1 MAREDGGT
9 PVSERRPSDG
19 EGKLKRR
26 IVYGAVAAL
35 VGIVLAIAVAW
46 PALTLSLALAVPS
59 AERVLTPFASEP
71 TRVEVSVAVPDGWLA
86 ADLYRP
92 PRPRSVLVLVHG
104 LSRPGRQHPELTRLA
119 RLLAERE
126 IAVLVPHFEGMAAFT
141 LSGRETVEVA
151 AALEHARGLGVPVGI
166 AGFSFGAGP
175 ALLAAASARDVR
187 VVGSFGGYAD
197 LRHVIR
203 YITTGVH
210 ELDGRRYVQAPE
222 PYNRWK
228 LLALLG
234 GFLEAPAERAALEAV
249 VARRLGDPAADTA
262 TLEGRLGPAAAAML
276 ALARAR
282 DDAEVERGLA
292 ALPSPARD
300 ALDAL
305 SALAA
310 ARRLNG
316 RLVIAH
322 GADDASIPFTESLRL
337 AAAAGDRARVAV
349 LRTFHHTG
357 PRALWTGVV
366 DRAADGW
373 DLFRVVDALLT
384 S

>member
-1 MAREDGGT
+1 VT
-9 PVSERRPSDG
+9 V
-19 EGKLKRR
+19 KRR
-26 IVYGAVAAL
+26 IAYAAATAL
-35 VGIVLAIAVAW
+35 VGVVLALAIAW

-59 AERVLTPFASEP
+59 VEPVLTAFSSEP
-71 TRVEVSVAVPDGWLA
+71 TRSEVRIVVADRPVV

-92 PRPRSVLVLVHG
+92 ARPRSALVLVHG
-104 LSRPGRQHPELTRLA
+104 LSRAGREHPELVHLA
-119 RLLAERE
+119 RLLARRD

-141 LSGRETVEVA
+141 LSGRETAEIA
-151 AALEHARGLGVPVGI
+151 AALEHARGLGVPVGV

-175 ALLAAASARDVR
+175 ALLAAAAAPDVR
-187 VVGSFGGYAD
+187 VAGSFGGYAD

-228 LLALLG
+228 LLALLA
-234 GFLEAPAERAALEAV
+234 GFLDEPAERAGLQAIASRRLDDPGAETAALEA
-249 VARRLGDPAADTA
+249 
-262 TLEGRLGPAAAAML
+262 RLGPGAAAML

-282 DDAEVERGLA
+282 DDAEVTRRLA
-292 ALPSPARD
+292 SLPARARD

-305 SALAA
+305 SVVAA
-310 ARRLNG
+310 ARHLNG
-316 RLVIAH
+316 RLLIAH
-322 GADDASIPFTESLRL
+322 GAADVSIPFTESLRL

-349 LRTFHHTG
+349 LRTFDHTG
-357 PRALWTGVV
+357 TRGSWTVLA

-373 DLFRVVDALLT
+373 ALFRLVDALLT
-384 S
+384 W